1 MTSRQIS
8 FFLIALMLIPLI
20 HTVQADGTEG
30 LDLEAKNLTALV
42 DSNDETVTLT
52 WGNVDTN
59 DFTILQ
65 DLKTTNYSLYRSD
78 EPLNS
83 SNYQQAEL
91 VEDNILACLS
101 NDTLP
106 ECKSREHQVVYNT
119 PPNTDGSYYYGVI
132 STLDNGSVI
141 SNFSVGN
148 ATLSE
153 PVNEFG
159 SPITSPYNLQATYD
173 LENSTTHLGW
183 IDLSQVDSSIDSN
196 HTTSIL
202 SHSMRANIS
211 NWEDLNKTEVVAN
224 LSSNV
229 NSYEIVH
236 LSGVS
241 RVNFYT
247 VLHSFDGEVDSRLL
261 SGNTLNEGLTEDNVG
276 PVITGTLLAQFNATE
291 DKTAL
296 NWNGS
301 VIEDVN
307 HTLHIWRSI
316 SVISDVHAEGV
327 EEIAQLSANSTHYN
341 FTVESGYSGESY
353 YLVTLSDELG
363 NHQTNLAL
371 APNAHVFEYTL
382 TTNQNIVTD
391 LSATHS
397 KGVTQLSWTDL
408 AGNSEATYQIWRSTT
423 GQINSTTFNTSN
435 VTLLAAVEA
444 GVEHYNNTF
453 ADGVSE
459 YSWYAITAIAS
470 FGTGNTTYSQTNLS
484 LTFNSL
490 SAYVTEDTKKPTA
503 PAVLNAN
510 YLVNGT
516 TQISWMGGAQEQGTM
531 WTIYRNLFSDLDEEA
546 FWVEV
551 GQMEND
557 GTSLHTI
564 FVDTVAQAGEVV
576 TPVYAIEGTDVFG
589 NAIDFEDWRLSSSV
603 NEDRQSPYVQLQ
615 LYDSQMQLETSRWFN
630 GGESATFSNL
640 AVDNYT
646 IQFDVSDDAASIDYT
661 MSTNS
666 VSKNLNLAD
675 SAIAQIDMAVSEEV
689 ANITI
694 SFTVTD
700 LAGNTASFS
709 TLFCTT
715 CLIQENTD
723 DQIDDEV
730 QEVAEEK
737 EEVEDS
743 NVKILMGVCAVLLL
757 IIISLMFRGPK
768 SSSTKPEKAP
778 SGLPLKSEDQ
788 WISKYINR
796 SKD

>member
-1 MTSRQIS
+1 
-8 FFLIALMLIPLI
+8 MLIPLI
-20 HTVQADGTEG
+20 HTAQADGTEG
-30 LDLEAKNLTALV
+30 PDLEAKNLTALV
-42 DSNDETVTLT
+42 DSDNETVTLT
-52 WGNVDTN
+52 WGNLDTN

-91 VEDNILACLS
+91 VEDSIQACLS
-101 NDTLP
+101 SDSLP
-106 ECKSREHQVVYNT
+106 DCKTREHVVIYNT

-132 STLDNGSVI
+132 SSLEDGSI
-141 SNFSVGN
+141 IANLSSGN
-148 ATLSE
+148 ASLSE
-153 PVNEFG
+153 PVNELG
-159 SPITSPYNLQATYD
+159 SPITSPYSLQATYD
-173 LENSTTHLGW
+173 VENGTTHLSW
-183 IDLSQVDSSIDSN
+183 IDVSQVDASIGSS
-196 HTTSIL
+196 HTTSIW
-202 SHSMRANIS
+202 SHSTQANIS
-211 NWEDLNKTEVVAN
+211 NWMSLNKTQIVAN
-224 LSSNV
+224 LSSSV
-229 NSYEIVH
+229 NSYEILH
-236 LSGVS
+236 LSDVS

-247 VLHSFDGEVDSRLL
+247 VLHSFDGELDSRLL
-261 SGNTLNEGLTEDNVG
+261 SGNTLSEGLTEDNAG
-276 PVITGTLLAQFNATE
+276 PVIEGTLLAQFNATT

-296 NWNGS
+296 NWSGS

-316 SVISDVHAEGV
+316 SVISDVHGDGV

-353 YLVTLSDELG
+353 YLITLSDELG

-371 APNAHVFEYTL
+371 APNAHVYENTL
-382 TTNQNIVTD
+382 ATNQNIVTD

-397 KGVTQLSWTDL
+397 LGVTQLTWTDL
-408 AGNSEATYQIWRSTT
+408 TDHSEATYQIWRSTT

-435 VTLLAAVEA
+435 VTLLVTVEA

-453 ADGVSE
+453 ADGISE
-459 YSWYAITAIAS
+459 YSWYAVTAIAS

-484 LTFNSL
+484 LTLNSL
-490 SAYVTEDTKKPTA
+490 SAYVAEDTKKPTA
-503 PAVLNAN
+503 PTVLNAN

-531 WTIYRNLFSDLDEEA
+531 WTVYRNLYTDLDEEA
-546 FWVEV
+546 FWVQV
-551 GQMEND
+551 AQMEND
-557 GTSLHTI
+557 GTSLHTM
-564 FVDTVAQAGEVV
+564 FVDTVALAGEVV

-615 LYDSQMQLETSRWFN
+615 IYDSQMQLETSRWFN

-646 IQFDVSDDAASIDYT
+646 IKFDVSDDAASIDYT

-666 VSKNLNLAD
+666 VSKNLNLAN
-675 SAIAQIDMAVSEEV
+675 SAIAQIEMAVSEEV

-700 LAGNTASFS
+700 LTGNTASFS
-709 TLFCTT
+709 TLFCTS

-723 DQIDDEV
+723 DQIIDEV
-730 QEVAEEK
+730 QEVVEEK

-743 NVKILMGVCAVLLL
+743 NVKILMGVCVVLLL

-788 WISKYINR
+788 WISKYINL